1 MRIAALTSQA
11 AVLLAAF
18 SLTACASREMA
29 QETGD
34 PFEPANRAVF
44 AVNQTLDD
52 AVVGPSARV
61 YDTVTPDP
69 VQTGVRNFM
78 SNLNQPVVFANAL
91 LQGDVHAAGDTVGRF
106 VMNTTIGV
114 AGVFDV
120 ATREG
125 VPQHRRDFGQ
135 TLAVWGVG
143 DGPYLVLPLIGPSN
157 FRDATGRFVDRYPH
171 PLNWSEEESG
181 EAWAWGLRGLNGV
194 QTRAD
199 LDGAIDSLNRTAI
212 DPYVQA
218 RSAWRQSRSAFIET
232 GTRSEPNYE
241 NLPEFE

>member
-1 MRIAALTSQA
+1 MRIHAFSSYAAVMLAAL
-11 AVLLAAF
+11 
-18 SLTACASREMA
+18 SLTACASRELA

-52 AVVGPSARV
+52 VVVGPSARV
-61 YDTVTPDP
+61 YDAVTPAP

-114 AGVFDV
+114 GGVFDV
-120 ATREG
+120 ATHEG

-143 DGPYLVLPLIGPSN
+143 DGPYLVLPLIGPVQRSRCN
-157 FRDATGRFVDRYPH
+157 RTLCRSLSSSPQLERRGIR
-171 PLNWSEEESG
+171 
-181 EAWAWGLRGLNGV
+181 RGLGLGPAGPE
-194 QTRAD
+194 R
-199 LDGAIDSLNRTAI
+199 GS
-212 DPYVQA
+212 DPRGSRRRY
-218 RSAWRQSRSAFIET
+218 RQPQSHR
-232 GTRSEPNYE
+232 N
-241 NLPEFE
+241 

>member
-1 MRIAALTSQA
+1 MRTPALAAYA
-11 AVLLAAF
+11 AVILAAF
-18 SLTACASREMA
+18 SLTACASRELA

-34 PFEPANRAVF
+34 PFEPTNRAIF

-52 AVVGPSARV
+52 AVVGPTARA
-61 YDTVTPDP
+61 YDAVMPDP

-91 LQGDVHAAGDTVGRF
+91 LQGDVHAAGDTFGRF
-106 VMNTTIGV
+106 LMNTTIGV

-120 ATREG
+120 ASHEG

-135 TLAVWGVG
+135 TLAVWGVE

-157 FRDATGRFVDRYPH
+157 LRDATGRFVDRYPH
-171 PLNWSEEESG
+171 PLNWNEEESG
-181 EAWAWGLRGLNGV
+181 ETWAWGLRALNGT

-199 LDGAIDSLNRTAI
+199 LDDAIGSLNRTAI

-218 RSAWRQSRSAFIET
+218 RSAWRQSRAAFIDSKGQTDE
-232 GTRSEPNYE
+232 SFED
-241 NLPEFE
+241 LPDFE

>member
-1 MRIAALTSQA
+1 MRTPALAAYA
-11 AVLLAAF
+11 AVILAAF
-18 SLTACASREMA
+18 SLTACASRELA

-34 PFEPANRAVF
+34 PFEPTNRAIF

-52 AVVGPSARV
+52 AVVGPTARA
-61 YDTVTPDP
+61 YDAVTPDP

-91 LQGDVHAAGDTVGRF
+91 LQGDVHAAGDTFGRF
-106 VMNTTIGV
+106 LMNTTIGL

-120 ATREG
+120 ASHEG

-135 TLAVWGVG
+135 TLAVWGVE

-157 FRDATGRFVDRYPH
+157 LRDATGRFVDRYPH
-171 PLNWSEEESG
+171 PLNWNEEESG
-181 EAWAWGLRGLNGV
+181 EAWAWGLRALNGT

-199 LDGAIDSLNRTAI
+199 LDDAIDSLNRTAI

-218 RSAWRQSRSAFIET
+218 RSAWRQSRAAFIDSQGQTDE
-232 GTRSEPNYE
+232 SFED
-241 NLPEFE
+241 LPDFE

>member
-1 MRIAALTSQA
+1 M
-11 AVLLAAF
+11 
-18 SLTACASREMA
+18 
-29 QETGD
+29 
-34 PFEPANRAVF
+34 
-44 AVNQTLDD
+44 NQTLDD
-52 AVVGPSARV
+52 VVVGPSARV

-106 VMNTTIGV
+106 LMNTTIGV

-120 ATREG
+120 ASHEG

-181 EAWAWGLRGLNGV
+181 EAWAWSLRGLNGT
-194 QTRAD
+194 QIRAD

-212 DPYVQA
+212 DPYVQT

-232 GTRSEPNYE
+232 GTQSDPDYQD
-241 NLPEFE
+241 LPEFE

>member
-11 AVLLAAF
+11 AVLLAAL

-34 PFEPANRAVF
+34 PFEPTNRAIF

-52 AVVGPSARV
+52 AVIGPGARA
-61 YDTVTPDP
+61 YDAVTPEP
-69 VQTGVRNFM
+69 VQSGVRNFM
-78 SNLNQPVVFANAL
+78 TNLNQPVVFANAL
-91 LQGDVHAAGDTVGRF
+91 LQGDVHAAGDTIGRF

-114 AGVFDV
+114 AGIFDV
-120 ATREG
+120 ASQEG

-143 DGPYLVLPLIGPSN
+143 DGPYLVLPLLGPSN
-157 FRDATGRFVDRYPH
+157 LRDATGRFVDRYPH

-181 EAWAWGLRGLNGV
+181 EAWAWGVRGLNGT
-194 QTRAD
+194 QIRAD
-199 LDGAIDSLNRTAI
+199 LDDTIDSLNRTAI

-218 RSAWRQSRSAFIET
+218 RSAWRQSRSTFIET
-232 GTRSEPNYE
+232 GSRADPDYQD
-241 NLPEFE
+241 LPEFE